1 MFGIINKMNDFLW
14 SWGVSIPIILFGVVA
29 TIAFRVPWARMFKH
43 LLKAFR
49 SKPENEGASA
59 FGTLCTALG
68 GQVGNG
74 NVVGV
79 ATCLASGGPGAMFWM
94 WVTALVGMTTMFV
107 ETILGQLYKEKM
119 RTIPIVE
126 PWPIM

>member
-49 SKPENEGASA
+49 SKPENEGACVQHWVDRWGMETWWVWPPVWPPEA
-59 FGTLCTALG
+59 PAPC
-68 GQVGNG
+68 
-74 NVVGV
+74 
-79 ATCLASGGPGAMFWM
+79 SGCG
-94 WVTALVGMTTMFV
+94 
-107 ETILGQLYKEKM
+107 
-119 RTIPIVE
+119 
-126 PWPIM
+126 